1 MKFCDKLI
9 TLRAKAGLSQEG
21 LANRLGVSRQAVSK
35 WEAGATM
42 PELAKIIA
50 IADLFDTTTDY
61 LLRDEITEE
70 ATIAGKD
77 YAAVA
82 THLADISGYVKRQQ
96 PYEYKSEATAFG
108 LPLVHV
114 HLSRGRG
121 KPAVAKGIIA
131 IGDVAMGVL
140 SVGGIALGLAA
151 FGGVSLGLLLAIG
164 GMAAGTLVFGGFGIG
179 VFVMGGLA
187 IGVYSFGG
195 CAVAMRLAVGGAAI
209 SNHAAIGGAAQ
220 APHALLA
227 EEAAKADIIRFIS
240 AHCPEAG
247 EWLMRILTAS
257 AK

>member
-21 LANRLGVSRQAVSK
+21 LANKLDVSRQAVSK
-35 WEAGATM
+35 WEAGTTM

-50 IADLFDTTTDY
+50 IADLFNTTTDY

-70 ATIAGKD
+70 AAIEGKD

-82 THLADISGYVKRQQ
+82 TQLQDIGNYVKRQA
-96 PYEYKSEATAFG
+96 PYEYKSTATAFG

-131 IGDVAMGVL
+131 IGDVAIGVL
-140 SVGGIALGLAA
+140 SVGGLAIGLAA

-164 GMAAGTLVFGGFGIG
+164 GMAAGTVVFGGLGIG
-179 VFVMGGLA
+179 VFVLGGLA
-187 IGVYSFGG
+187 IGIYSFGG
-195 CAVAMRLAVGGAAI
+195 CAVALRLAVGGAAV
-209 SNHAAIGGAAQ
+209 SNHAALGGAVD
-220 APHALLA
+220 APHALSLTNA
-227 EEAAKADIIRFIS
+227 TTEEVRAFLS
-240 AHCPEAG
+240 AYCPEARG
-247 EWLMRILTAS
+247 WLMRILSTS
-257 AK
+257 KK